1 MEISPPLSSF
11 TFGIIVNNFIEV
23 IVIASPDLWG
33 EIRLKPHKSCFS
45 ADFFVASLVQRR
57 IQAHRRQT
65 SLIK

>member
-45 ADFFVASLVQRR
+45 ADFL
-57 IQAHRRQT
+57 
-65 SLIK
+65 